1 MWGDISLWFW
11 LAISLMIS
19 DIQYLFICIL
29 AVYFLWENA
38 YSDPLPIFN
47 RIFCCFVMKLCEL
60 FIYFVC
66 KHLIGYVICK
76 YFSPIQQVDFAFCWW
91 LPLPSRIWLSPTW
104 FMFVVV
110 LFFLLLVFAFAFSVK
125 FKKSSPRLRSGCLV
139 PMFSSRIFMVSS
151 VTFKS

>member
-1 MWGDISLWFW
+1 
-11 LAISLMIS
+11 MIS

-76 YFSPIQQVDFAFCWW
+76 YFCPIQEVASAFC
-91 LPLPSRIWLSPTW
+91 
-104 FMFVVV
+104 
-110 LFFLLLVFAFAFSVK
+110 
-125 FKKSSPRLRSGCLV
+125 
-139 PMFSSRIFMVSS
+139 
-151 VTFKS
+151 